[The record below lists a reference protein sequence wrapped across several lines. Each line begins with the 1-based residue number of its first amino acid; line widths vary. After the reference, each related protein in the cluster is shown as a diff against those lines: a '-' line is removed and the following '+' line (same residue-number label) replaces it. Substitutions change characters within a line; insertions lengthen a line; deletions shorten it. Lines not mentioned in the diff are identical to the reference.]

1 MENRVLNKRFGAIA
15 IEKGFITKE
24 QFVEGMAMPIE
35 DDIEGTE
42 HTLIGS
48 LLSNMGYMTSQ
59 QVHEVLEVLLAR

>member
-1 MENRVLNKRFGAIA
+1 MENRVLDKRFGAIA

-24 QFVEGMAMPIE
+24 QFVEGMAMQIE

-42 HTLIGS
+42 HRLIGS